1 MGESFKKIFQ
11 TLTIFQSNNYEEKEN
26 IILLK
31 ERGKGYLN
39 HILFSI
45 GVLIKIKSKRKYSN
59 LKNIIYSRSELV
71 CFLTNLI
78 GYKNNILEIH
88 DIRLGSLSYYILWYL
103 RYKNIIIIS
112 INSKIKKDL
121 VKIGFSQKKI
131 FVLSDCHGNKTN
143 SYEDGINKYLDL
155 KNKKDKMKIGYF
167 GKIAP
172 NKGSEILKELILQ
185 YGGEL
190 EFNIYSRN
198 KNIFKGLDCKFKKVE
213 HKNVFREMLKMD
225 ILLYVT
231 KLDEE
236 NNHAKYTSPLKI
248 YEYISTLRPI
258 LYMPAGDLRMELKD
272 TIAIPFK
279 NIIDF
284 KISLNKIIS
293 LNNPSILIKNT
304 IKISTDKTWDKR
316 VQDIKKIILKYF
328 NY

>member
-1 MGESFKKIFQ
+1 M
-11 TLTIFQSNNYEEKEN
+11 
-26 IILLK
+26 
-31 ERGKGYLN
+31 
-39 HILFSI
+39 
-45 GVLIKIKSKRKYSN
+45 
-59 LKNIIYSRSELV
+59 
-71 CFLTNLI
+71 
-78 GYKNNILEIH
+78 
-88 DIRLGSLSYYILWYL
+88 
-103 RYKNIIIIS
+103 
-112 INSKIKKDL
+112 
-121 VKIGFSQKKI
+121 
-131 FVLSDCHGNKTN
+131 SDCHGNKTN
-143 SYEDGINKYLDL
+143 NYEDGINKYLDL

-190 EFNIYSRN
+190 DFYIYSRN
-198 KNIFKGLDCKFKKVE
+198 NKLFKGLDCKLKKVE

-304 IKISTDKTWDKR
+304 IKISTDKTWDKEFR
-316 VQDIKKIILKYF
+316 ISKIILKYF